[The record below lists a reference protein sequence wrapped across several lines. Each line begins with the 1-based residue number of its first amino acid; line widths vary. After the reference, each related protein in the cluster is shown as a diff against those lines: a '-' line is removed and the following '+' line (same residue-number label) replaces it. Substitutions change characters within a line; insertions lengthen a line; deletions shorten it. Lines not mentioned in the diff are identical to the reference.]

1 MNNPMKNLKTFK
13 DLNEGDWWDNDP
25 NAPWNQD
32 DQEPE
37 EYMEIEY
44 KPEQQLFDLVAH
56 AGWLGILKGKSPV
69 EGYWVINLD
78 EVPDEYQLVFDWGED
93 AEKEYN
99 VTDDTIVNYA
109 TDLYKDDTEP
119 KDTESWEDGG
129 TLLAPLADQTIVDD
143 VIDSIESSLA
153 PGYQERYRAG
163 YSAEQK
169 SEMRRALHVLSKLK
183 FD

>member
-1 MNNPMKNLKTFK
+1 MNNPLKNLKTFK

-99 VTDDTIVNYA
+99 VTEDSIVNYA
-109 TDLYKDDTEP
+109 TDLYKDSAQVNTPEG
-119 KDTESWEDGG
+119 WEDGES
-129 TLLAPLADQTIVDD
+129 LLAPLADQAIVDD